1 MCRGSM
7 LIQTIWQ
14 TAITT
19 SLFLSAVPL
28 AQGARGGVRNNH
40 IQYELKEREAQET
53 SSATK
58 VISMDEIQ
66 KYLLT
71 FNDDSTPKSLSPFLL
86 QLFDTDG
93 DLPYSSLETVSTAL
107 EEFLIAEFNAVYA
120 PNHQL
125 DDVFASFRS
134 QTAVG
139 SGSQL
144 LTYLN
149 VTFAYEPSPPVEEV
163 EVWLQTIMT
172 DLSYFLQNLT
182 ALDGGADPELAGIT
196 SADQQPYYENGDRG
210 DDPSPVEEEYDDSHS
225 KQPPIYSIVPS
236 VIAAA
241 LVVLLI
247 GFFVMR
253 RRRVNQNRDDP
264 SEEERRSLNSKIQP
278 LRSTDDLLEED
289 SDIFSFEVSL
299 IESPAVGNAESEA
312 IESRMVPRNAPK
324 VAPFKSVDVHENESD
339 LFSGIHSSVT
349 GVTGVSPRNIEESR
363 SIFSFLSG
371 FTGTS
376 ASTVRHS
383 NVTKD
388 ESRSAALA
396 STAASS
402 ALDSS
407 LKITGANVDTPRSR
421 VSSLFAFS
429 EEDEGEGSG
438 SSDAETPYD
447 EAVASPGEVSALS
460 VTSSG
465 ECGPQLAEG
474 QTEASSLLKGSLA
487 PSGGTDTDATH
498 SNDGS
503 AVSSPTVKVIPPL
516 TLSSNEEA
524 DSIPVIGLADS
535 ASHTPLDGPAVAS
548 SSFDCP
554 MSPGSTKGTDESG
567 DGVREGPSE
576 EYSGEVV
583 SPEKPPGRK
592 WAIPGISTL
601 TRLASTARSGT
612 STKSP
617 SVGLKKE
624 DPEGH
629 VGENVSEVNLKWD
642 SPSESARNAAI
653 AAAFVSNVSHATTL
667 TDAGSGNEQAP
678 DDEEGGGHRGRRH
691 AKNTAEDGTE
701 EYQNQAMQPVD
712 WSIHSADNSGSDSG
726 LSPKSH
732 NVHVVEQVTTTKRRG
747 SFKKLESD
755 TPRSQLT
762 NTSTVSALSVST
774 DMNESHASASQ
785 TFDSST
791 QSPSKKLISD
801 LVWLEK
807 KIAGATK
814 SVRSS
819 SSGMRQKDEKEVG
832 LPTIPDSDS
841 ISFNSKDANVTNS
854 PSNDSSSL
862 ELNSYGGLP
871 SQGLHSIVCRDC
883 FAPPGKLKIVIHST
897 KDGPAVHTVKAGSSL
912 EGHIFPGDL
921 IISVDNVDTRS
932 YTAEQVMKMMTAR
945 TKFERKITVLHFEQG
960 GDDSPTK

>member
-1 MCRGSM
+1 MM
-7 LIQTIWQ
+7 LRPISQV
-14 TAITT
+14 AIVLAFFFDA
-19 SLFLSAVPL
+19 SPL
-28 AQGARGGVRNNH
+28 AEGARGGVRSHN
-40 IQYELKEREAQET
+40 IQYELKERKVQET
-53 SSATK
+53 ASTTK
-58 VISMDEIQ
+58 VISMEEIQ

-71 FNDDSTPKSLSPFLL
+71 FNDDSAPKSLSPFLL

-107 EEFLIAEFNAVYA
+107 EDFLITEFNSVYA
-120 PNHQL
+120 PNHEL
-125 DDVFASFRS
+125 EDALVSFRS
-134 QTAVG
+134 QSAAG

-149 VTFAYEPSPPVEEV
+149 VTFAYEPSPPVEQV
-163 EVWLQTIMT
+163 EVWLQTIMS
-172 DLSYFLQNLT
+172 DLTYFIQNLT

-196 SADQQPYYENGDRG
+196 SADHQPYYENGDRG
-210 DDPSPVEEEYDDSHS
+210 DEPSAVEEGDDGSQS
-225 KQPPIYSIVPS
+225 KQPPVYSIVPS

-241 LVVLLI
+241 LVVLLV
-247 GFFVMR
+247 GFLVMR
-253 RRRVNQNRDDP
+253 RRRVRRNMDDP
-264 SEEERRSLNSKIQP
+264 SEEERRSLNSKVQP
-278 LRSTDDLLEED
+278 IRSTDDLLEED

-299 IESPAVGNAESEA
+299 IESPAVGNADSEA
-312 IESRMVPRNAPK
+312 IESRMVPHFAPK

-349 GVTGVSPRNIEESR
+349 GVTGVSPRNIEENR

-376 ASTVRHS
+376 ASTVPHS
-383 NVTKD
+383 NVTNDK
-388 ESRSAALA
+388 SRSAALA

-407 LKITGANVDTPRSR
+407 LKNTGANVDTPRSR

-429 EEDEGEGSG
+429 EVEEGEESG
-438 SSDAETPYD
+438 SSEAESPYD
-447 EAVASPGEVSALS
+447 EAVASPGEASAMS
-460 VTSSG
+460 AASSG
-465 ECGPQLAEG
+465 DYGPQLVER
-474 QTEASSLLKGSLA
+474 QTGDASLLKGSLSQEGA
-487 PSGGTDTDATH
+487 DSNAVLLNEGGTAVIIPVIVSSSQGTDTTP
-498 SNDGS
+498 
-503 AVSSPTVKVIPPL
+503 AVAPS
-516 TLSSNEEA
+516 
-524 DSIPVIGLADS
+524 DS
-535 ASHTPLDGPAVAS
+535 ASHTPLEELAVAS
-548 SSFDCP
+548 SSFSDP
-554 MSPGSTKGTDESG
+554 ASPGMTQGNDESG
-567 DGVREGPSE
+567 DGFREGPSE
-576 EYSGEVV
+576 EYSGEVS
-583 SPEKPPGRK
+583 SPEKTPGRK
-592 WAIPGISTL
+592 WVIPGSGM
-601 TRLASTARSGT
+601 LARFTSTARSGV
-612 STKSP
+612 SAKSP
-617 SVGLKKE
+617 SNGLKD

-629 VGENVSEVNLKWD
+629 AGENLSEVNLNWD

-653 AAAFVSNVSHATTL
+653 AAAFVSTVSQATTL
-667 TDAGSGNEQAP
+667 TDAGSVNTHSP
-678 DDEEGGGHRGRRH
+678 DGEDGGGRRGRRH

-701 EYQNQAMQPVD
+701 AYQNQAMQPVD

-732 NVHVVEQVTTTKRRG
+732 NVDVIEQVTTTKRKG
-747 SFKKLESD
+747 PCKKAESD

-762 NTSTVSALSVST
+762 NTSTVSALSAST

-841 ISFNSKDANVTNS
+841 ISFSSKDANVANS

-862 ELNSYGGLP
+862 ELNSYSALT
-871 SQGLHSIVCRDC
+871 SQGLHSIVCRGC

-945 TKFERKITVLHFEQG
+945 TKFERKITVLHFETG
-960 GDDSPTK
+960 GDDSPSKE